1 MLEYIINLEPLPW
14 VGLQETLDK
23 LLGCTWGESDGGIQW
38 ITLTNTMKRQ
48 K

>member
-23 LLGCTWGESDGGIQW
+23 LLGCTRGESNEGIQW
-38 ITLTNTMKRQ
+38 INTMKRQ